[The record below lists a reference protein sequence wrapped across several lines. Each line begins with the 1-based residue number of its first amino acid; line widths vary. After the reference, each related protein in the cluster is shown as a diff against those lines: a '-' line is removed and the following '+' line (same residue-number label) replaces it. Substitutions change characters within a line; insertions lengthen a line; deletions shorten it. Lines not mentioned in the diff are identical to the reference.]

1 MPNLLQAPLPLPLRL
16 LPQSPLQLWQQHPA
30 NLLIPPEPSFDW
42 QQPGRV
48 VATAIAVKLAPV
60 LGKTA
65 VELAQALLVTNPVT
79 LNLPPSLPLFADQ
92 RGWLY
97 GIIPDVVQADWL
109 SDLLRWPDL
118 QIEPNLLP
126 PRGQEPHAAL
136 LARLQ
141 YAHARCCSL
150 LRLASAD
157 PSLATPPV
165 WLNQQQLWLQDPAE
179 KALLGLLLHFPASLS
194 TDRCFRSW
202 GESEDQGSWLA
213 WPPEPKHLLLLIKN
227 WVDGFEQFYRHC
239 QIFSDVKT
247 QQPQLALARLGLVTI
262 LQKIFV
268 FLIEKVVNQQ
278 AYFYL

>member
-1 MPNLLQAPLPLPLRL
+1 L
-16 LPQSPLQLWQQHPA
+16 LPQSPLQLWQQHQA
-30 NLLIPPEPSFDW
+30 NLLIQPEPSFDR
-42 QQPGRV
+42 QQPGQV
-48 VATAIAVKLAPV
+48 VATAIALELAPS
-60 LGKTA
+60 LGKSA
-65 VELAQALLVTNPVT
+65 AELAQALLMTSLAASPAAPD
-79 LNLPPSLPLFADQ
+79 LPSPLPLLADR

-97 GIIPDVVQADWL
+97 GIVPDAAQAAWL
-109 SDLLRWPDL
+109 SDLLQLPDL
-118 QIEPNLLP
+118 QIEPDLSP
-126 PRGQEPHAAL
+126 PRGLEPHADL

-157 PSLATPPV
+157 PSLAALPI
-165 WLNQQQLWLQDPAE
+165 WLDQQQLWLQDPTE
-179 KALLGLLLHFPASLS
+179 RALLGFLLQFPASLS
-194 TDRCFRSW
+194 ADRCFRGW
-202 GESEDQGSWLA
+202 GESGDQGCWLA
-213 WPPEPKHLLLLIKN
+213 WPPDPKHLLLLIQT
-227 WVDGFEQFYRHC
+227 WVEGFEQFYRHC